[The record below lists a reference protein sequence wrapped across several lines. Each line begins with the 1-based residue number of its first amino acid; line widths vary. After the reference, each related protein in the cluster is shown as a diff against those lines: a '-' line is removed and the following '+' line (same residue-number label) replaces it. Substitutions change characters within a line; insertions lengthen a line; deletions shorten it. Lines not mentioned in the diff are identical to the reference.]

1 MLSEKSSPRAGEA
14 PRVPISLE
22 GERRKA
28 MKLIFRMEK
37 DSEFFREKWLL
48 DVTDENTE
56 DWVEYV
62 NLVKNK
68 TNKQFRDYKEF
79 EKELVKL
86 KDDRGYLGSRVA
98 TISQLQ
104 KVCDRGRAFEDLYD
118 LNYKRTEDA
127 WKHYMAK
134 YCHSFF
140 AELEYLDVECVREY
154 ENSINEWQE
163 EIRSCLS
170 DAEKA
175 MSNITELLDISFSE
189 YVSSYAHVL
198 RSMHIILDSFLC
210 VSDPFRS
217 WVTADEGYVTKIRI
231 EIGYLQRQKGVITEA
246 YRKNSFKIQE
256 TKAKELQTSFRNK
269 KLDEKV
275 RGTVFNRQFCRKREF
290 SFVDKIEMT
299 GNILHEKNLELEE
312 AMAKL
317 HSRPLH
323 TLVREPSDGMKDKT
337 ARLQHEVNMIE
348 KTLNQM
354 KRGKRDMRETR
365 YNLQKEY
372 HKLKGV
378 YESNIKKARRQI
390 EEFHDQ
396 KQHVRDTNDE
406 LKTVDRKIKAL
417 KRIIYVKNH
426 PATVKKIFFDGY
438 SPGEKIDYRDTLREA
453 IDVAAQGVG
462 KDWDKMYQKLPFNP
476 PRNPLLRSQDLE
488 LMDMDFKGVHPPT
501 EQMALRSLDK
511 WTSLSKVTSVNAL
524 VRTLKTIKKA
534 EVAKRIEKKVLTVVN

>member
-37 DSEFFREKWLL
+37 NSEHFREKWLL
-48 DVTDENTE
+48 DVTDENTDE
-56 DWVEYV
+56 WVEYI

-68 TNKQFRDYKEF
+68 SNKQYRNYKDF
-79 EKELVKL
+79 EKELIKL
-86 KDDRGYLGSRVA
+86 KNDQGYLGSRTA

-104 KVCDRGRAFEDLYD
+104 TVCERAKAFEDIYD
-118 LNYKRTEDA
+118 LNYQRIDDA
-127 WKHYMAK
+127 LKHYMGK
-134 YCHSFF
+134 YCHSFV
-140 AELEYLDVECVREY
+140 AELEDLDVECVREY
-154 ENSINEWQE
+154 ENAINEWQA
-163 EIRSCLS
+163 EIRGCLD

-175 MSNITELLDISFSE
+175 MCNINEMFDISFSE
-189 YVSSYAHVL
+189 YVSSYAHAV
-198 RSMHIILDSFLC
+198 RAMHMVLDSFLC

-231 EIGYLQRQKGVITEA
+231 EIGYLQRQKAVITEA
-246 YRKNSFKIQE
+246 ARKNSFRIQE
-256 TKAKELQTSFRNK
+256 TKAKGLQTSFKNK

-275 RGTVFNRQFCRKREF
+275 KGTVFNRQFCRKREF
-290 SFVDKIEMT
+290 SVVDKIEMT
-299 GNILHEKNLELEE
+299 ENILHEKNLELDE
-312 AMAKL
+312 AATKL
-317 HSRPLH
+317 LSRPLH

-337 ARLQHEVNMIE
+337 ARLQHEVNRIE
-348 KTLNQM
+348 KQLNQM
-354 KRGKRDMRETR
+354 KRGKRELRETR

-372 HKLKGV
+372 HKLKGT
-378 YESNIKKARRQI
+378 YESSIKQARHQAEI
-390 EEFHDQ
+390 FNDQ
-396 KQHVRDTNDE
+396 KQRVRKTEED
-406 LKTVDRKIKAL
+406 LKIVDRKIKAL

-438 SPGEKIDYRDTLREA
+438 VPGEKIDFRDTLREA

-488 LMDMDFKGVHPPT
+488 LLDMDFKSVHPPS

-524 VRTLKTIKKA
+524 VRTLKTIKMLLK
-534 EVAKRIEKKVLTVVN
+534 ESRKSGNSCKLG